1 MAEALTISNLPIYCG
16 CHEEAILGTTK
27 IMTKLYNAEI
37 AEIVL
42 FLINE
47 LLYTSRTKIIYC
59 ILANIL

>member
-42 FLINE
+42 F
-47 LLYTSRTKIIYC
+47 
-59 ILANIL
+59 